1 MTVLHL
7 ETLITLNYCSKVFTS
22 VEFCFVVVCFLLQRL
37 ALLVVVRWCHIS
49 AKICV
54 SAKVAFLKKKK
65 KPSILIFRWK
75 TLTYAALCL
84 IPKEGMFNQPV
95 GSISE
100 NCLKLY
106 LCNFLNVFY

>member
-22 VEFCFVVVCFLLQRL
+22 VEFCFVVVCFLLQRP

-65 KPSILIFRWK
+65 KAKHSNFQMENTDICCAVLDSKGGYVQPACWK
-75 TLTYAALCL
+75 YLRKLFKALSL
-84 IPKEGMFNQPV
+84 
-95 GSISE
+95 
-100 NCLKLY
+100 
-106 LCNFLNVFY
+106 